1 MKSLWKLTAIVS
13 LVTAMLSAG
22 HADAAAVPEPLFP
35 KHASSQVRKSGQIST
50 QNNYTPYAFPAVIR
64 IATSRPACLALKE
77 ICEAARPN
85 LPKLKC
91 KKSRLLWHL
100 VRA

>member
-1 MKSLWKLTAIVS
+1 MKSLWKPTAIVS

-22 HADAAAVPEPLFP
+22 YADAAAVPEPSLP
-35 KHASSQVRKSGQIST
+35 EHASPRVRESGQIST

-64 IATSRPACLALKE
+64 IATSRPACLALRKIYE
-77 ICEAARPN
+77 SARPD

-91 KKSRLLWHL
+91 KKSGPVWHL